1 MIGCIIQARMGSSR
15 LPGKTLMK
23 LNQNRTVLDFVVNQ
37 LSFSTLIDKIIIAT
51 TNLEQD
57 DIIEQTAKNLGIQ
70 CFRGNSDD
78 VLDRYYN
85 CAKEFEIDNIVRI
98 TSDCPLIDPEIIDE
112 VIRKY
117 KSENYDYFTNTL
129 IRTYPIGTDVEI
141 FSFNA
146 LKKSWENAKLPSE
159 REHVTL
165 FIRNKKMDF
174 QLGNLECAKNLSFHR
189 WTLDRKEDLEL
200 IKQIISKINKTPI
213 LIDDVLNLLSN
224 EPELIKINQNI
235 PKDEGMLKSLKRDE
249 EFQNS
254 IDKNEKK
261 Y

>member
-23 LNQNRTVLDFVVNQ
+23 LNQNRAVLDFVVNQ

-98 TSDCPLIDPEIIDE
+98 TSDCPLIDPEIVDE

-141 FSFNA
+141 FSFEILEKTWQNA
-146 LKKSWENAKLPSE
+146 TLPSE
-159 REHVTL
+159 REHVTP
-165 FIRNKKMDF
+165 FIRNKKMNF
-174 QLGNLECAKNLSFHR
+174 RIGNLESKKKLDHFR
-189 WTLDRKEDLEL
+189 WTLDRQKDLDL
-200 IKQIISKINKTPI
+200 IREIITKINKNPI
-213 LIDDVLNLLSN
+213 LMNDILNLFST
-224 EPELIKINQNI
+224 EPQLIKINENI
-235 PKDEGMLKSLKRDE
+235 SQDEGIIKSLKKDE
-249 EFQNS
+249 EFS
-254 IDKNEKK
+254 KLKTD
-261 Y
+261 

>member
-23 LNQNRTVLDFVVNQ
+23 LNQNNTVLDFVVNQ

-51 TNLEQD
+51 TDLEQD
-57 DIIEQTAKNLGIQ
+57 DVIEQTAKNLEIQ

-129 IRTYPIGTDVEI
+129 IRTYPIGTDVEV
-141 FSFNA
+141 FSFETLEKTWQNA
-146 LKKSWENAKLPSE
+146 TLPSE
-159 REHVTL
+159 REHVTP
-165 FIRNKKMDF
+165 FIRNKKMNF
-174 QLGNLECAKNLSFHR
+174 RIGNLENEKKLDHLR
-189 WTLDRKEDLEL
+189 WTLDRQEDLNL
-200 IKQIISKINKTPI
+200 IREIISKINKNPI
-213 LIDDVLNLLSN
+213 LMNDILNLFSI
-224 EPELIKINQNI
+224 EPKLIKINENI
-235 PKDEGMLKSLKRDE
+235 SQDEGIIKSLKKDE
-249 EFQNS
+249 EFS
-254 IDKNEKK
+254 KLKTD
-261 Y
+261 